1 VDSGPLG
8 TGYDYADIAP
18 KFGVASNAIQERME
32 ASFRNS
38 ALSEVRESVDPR
50 FLEVLQTRPLLL
62 VGEKVPNLKDRSLG
76 DITLRDSAEAR
87 EYQETLSGLLDD
99 EVSDKVSQKA
109 ESVRPMMSII
119 QDSVLMFQNNQDLVP
134 NTKQY
139 DPELAK
145 RFTDIAKAYELRV
158 NGKLYG
164 YQVNVQPLINS
175 LRTQIVQE
183 RTKNGAAPA
192 PAASAAPAGQ
202 QQPRNQQ
209 GQFEAP
215 QAGIS
220 SKSAMSGEGGDED
233 FSVFWAASGLPNVN
247 I

>member
-1 VDSGPLG
+1 MDSGPTG
-8 TGYDYADIAP
+8 TGYDYATIAP
-18 KFGVASNAIQERME
+18 KFGEASNAIQERME
-32 ASFRNS
+32 SSFRAT
-38 ALSEVRESVDPR
+38 ALNEVREAIDPR
-50 FLEVLQTRPLLL
+50 FMEVLGKRPLLL
-62 VGEKVPNLKDRSLG
+62 VGDSVPNLKDRTKP
-76 DITLRDSAEAR
+76 DMVLRDSSEAR
-87 EYQETLSGLLDD
+87 EYQETLQGLLED
-99 EVSDKVSQKA
+99 EVNDKVAQKS
-109 ESVRPMMSII
+109 ESVRPMMSVI
-119 QDSVLMFQNNQDLVP
+119 QESVLMFQNNQDLVP

-145 RFTDIAKAYELRV
+145 RFTDIAKSYELRV

-175 LRTQIVQE
+175 IRSQIAVE

-220 SKSAMSGEGGDED
+220 SKSAMSGEGGDDD
-233 FSVFWAASGLPNVN
+233 FSVFWAAAGMPNVN

>member
-1 VDSGPLG
+1 
-8 TGYDYADIAP
+8 
-18 KFGVASNAIQERME
+18 ME
-32 ASFRNS
+32 ASFKQS
-38 ALSEVRESVDPR
+38 AIAELRESVDPR
-50 FLEVLQTRPLLL
+50 FLEVLQQRPLLL
-62 VGEKVPNLKDRSLG
+62 VGENVPNLKDRTKP
-76 DITLRDSAEAR
+76 DIMLRDSNEAR

-99 EVSDKVSQKA
+99 EVNDLVAQKT
-109 ESVRPMMSII
+109 EGVRPMMSVI
-119 QDSVLMFQNNQDLVP
+119 QESVLMFQNNQDLVP

-175 LRTQIVQE
+175 LRSQIVTE

-220 SKSAMSGEGGDED
+220 SKSAMSGEGGDDD
-233 FSVFWAASGLPNVN
+233 FSVFWAAAGMPNVN